1 MWPKRCESHIW
12 SPTLVSARRGSWG
25 SATHPDHKETIQM
38 QIRRTLAAGAL
49 SAIAL
54 AGFAGAPANAD
65 TTTGTDV
72 TVDAATCTTLSGAAA
87 DTKGAFQ
94 AAQKAFNAA
103 AAKQAKADR
112 AAARADQAHSTKAAR
127 KAANGTHGKSADA
140 KAAHKAAH
148 KAAAHK
154 TAKGTHGRSSAARE
168 RLATLKTL
176 ANDAK
181 GAWQDAK
188 AAWNEVKD
196 ACAATGT
203 GAEQPT
209 EPTEPTE
216 PAVA

>member
-1 MWPKRCESHIW
+1 MRPKRCESRIW

-25 SATHPDHKETIQM
+25 SATHPDHEETIQM

-72 TVDAATCTTLSGAAA
+72 TVDAATCTTLSGAVA

-94 AAQKAFNAA
+94 DAQKAFKAA

-127 KAANGTHGKSADA
+127 KAAKGTHGKSADA
-140 KAAHKAAH
+140 KAAHKAA
-148 KAAAHK
+148 
-154 TAKGTHGRSSAARE
+154 KGTHAKSSAARE

-188 AAWNEVKD
+188 AAWNEVKG
-196 ACAATGT
+196 ACAATET

-209 EPTEPTE
+209 EPTEP
-216 PAVA
+216 AVA